1 MKLTELEGATL
12 GLLWLR
18 GSATAYELRAMVA
31 DSPTPHW
38 SASAGTIY
46 PLVRKLSKSRLI
58 ALSSTGD
65 GRHTRRLRITGS
77 GMRAFK
83 KWIRDCSPAVIGP
96 PPDPV
101 RTRVRFIELL
111 STSEG
116 RRLLEQFEEHLK
128 IQFSLMR
135 VGRRGA
141 NQVSLGESITLFGAR
156 VSQQSR
162 VRWITAA
169 KKRAKVS
176 RRQQAARW
184 RPR

>member
-12 GLLWLR
+12 GLLWMR
-18 GSATAYELRAMVA
+18 GSTTAYELRKMVA

-46 PLVRKLSKSRLI
+46 PLVRKLSKSGLVS
-58 ALSSTGD
+58 LSSTGD
-65 GRHTRRLRITGS
+65 GRRTRRLRITAS

-83 KWIRDCSPAVIGP
+83 QWMRDCSPAVIGT

-101 RTRVRFIELL
+101 RTRVRFVELL
-111 STSEG
+111 STSDG

-128 IQFSLMR
+128 SQFSLMR
-135 VGRRGA
+135 VVGRGA
-141 NQVSLGESITLFGAR
+141 SQVSWGESMTLFGAR
-156 VSQQSR
+156 VSQQGR

-169 KKRAKVS
+169 RKQAKGS
-176 RRQQAARW
+176 RRRQAARR